1 MGELVSMKSCIKQ
14 NMIDLE
20 ISKYKYN
27 NLNKY
32 QVEPRD
38 WDGNPIFKKRAVI
51 ETAARHHGYAELM
64 RRIRN
69 SAWRRNE
76 SHNKQVAFLLN
87 QERFQQHA
95 GWQTE
100 YDRLASRE
108 VAPELRPF
116 VQARL
121 EELKNLLLKNEN
133 TATPLHVR

>member
-1 MGELVSMKSCIKQ
+1 
-14 NMIDLE
+14 MIDLE

-27 NLNKY
+27 RLNKY

-38 WDGNPIFKKRAVI
+38 WDGNPIFKRRAVI

-64 RRIRN
+64 KRIRD

-76 SHNKQVAFLLN
+76 GHNKQVAFLLN

-133 TATPLHVR
+133 TSTPIHVRRDP

>member
-1 MGELVSMKSCIKQ
+1 MKSCIKQ

-20 ISKYKYN
+20 IAKYKYN
-27 NLNKY
+27 RLNRY

-38 WDGNPIFKKRAVI
+38 WDDNPIFKRRAVI
-51 ETAARHHGYAELM
+51 ETAARHHDYAELM
-64 RRIRN
+64 KRIRD

-76 SHNKQVAFLLN
+76 GHNKQVAFLLN
-87 QERFQQHA
+87 QERFQQNA
-95 GWQTE
+95 SWQSE

-121 EELKNLLLKNEN
+121 EELKNLLVKK
-133 TATPLHVR
+133 